1 MIEGAG
7 LTCADC
13 KTLAPVWEKLTDAFL
28 GESGVLIAKVDAEAP
43 DSSKTAAAQDIKGY
57 PTIKWFKAGSTE
69 PETYSG
75 GRNIEALVDFVNSK
89 AGTFRGPDGRLTA
102 QAGLVAALD
111 ALLEKGEA
119 VAEAAKAET
128 HERAAYYARVA
139 EKLAK
144 NPSYVEKELARVQ
157 GILSKGAALAAEKL
171 DDLTVRRNI
180 LQKFKAG
187 KKADD
192 KSDKSE
198 L

>member
-1 MIEGAG
+1 
-7 LTCADC
+7 
-13 KTLAPVWEKLTDAFL
+13 
-28 GESGVLIAKVDAEAP
+28 VLIAKVDAEAP
-43 DSSKTAAAQDIKGY
+43 DSTKTAAAQGIKGY
-57 PTIKWFKAGSTE
+57 PTIKWFAPGSTE

-75 GRNIEALVDFVNSK
+75 GRTVEALVEFVNSK
-89 AGTFRGPDGRLTA
+89 ANTFRGPDGRLTA
-102 QAGLVAALD
+102 EAGLVAALD
-111 ALLEKGEA
+111 ALLAKGEA

-144 NPSYVEKELARVQ
+144 NAGYVDKELARVQ
-157 GILSKGAALAAEKL
+157 GILGKGAALAVEKV
-171 DDLTVRRNI
+171 DDLTVRMNI